1 MANSLVHDATMSS
14 AQQALNGLALR
25 EEMISR
31 NVANVDTPGY
41 QAVQVDF
48 EQSLKKQMNGG
59 GALGLTTTS
68 AKHISPS
75 NSATGVVSTSLR
87 KGGSARADGNDV
99 DVDVEMAQM
108 TETGIRYETLLQLVS
123 NKISLLKTIASGR

>member
-1 MANSLVHDATMSS
+1 MANSLVHDATMSAAS
-14 AQQALNGLALR
+14 QALNGLALR

-59 GALGLTTTS
+59 GSLGLTTTS

-75 NSATGVVSTSLR
+75 NNPAGVVTTGLR

>member
-1 MANSLVHDATMSS
+1 MSNSIVRDVSMTA

-25 EEMISR
+25 EEMIGR

-48 EQSLKKQMNGG
+48 EKSLQQQMGG
-59 GALGLTTTS
+59 KGSLGLTTTS
-68 AKHISPS
+68 ALHISPG
-75 NSATGVVSTSLR
+75 NATTGIVATSLR

-108 TETGIRYETLLQLVS
+108 TETGIRYQTLIQLVS
-123 NKISLLKTIASGR
+123 NKLTLLKTIASGR

>member
-1 MANSLVHDATMSS
+1 MANLLVHDATMDA
-14 AQQALNGLALR
+14 AQKGLNGLAMR

-48 EQSLKKQMNGG
+48 EQSLQKQMNGG
-59 GALGLTTTS
+59 GSLGMTTTS
-68 AKHISPS
+68 PLHIIPGSG
-75 NSATGVVSTSLR
+75 AAGVVSTSLR
-87 KGGSARADGNDV
+87 KGGSARADGNNV